1 MKHAVRIS
9 ILILLAA
16 FITAPSPRAN
26 DEAVEVDWATLQEL
40 DYHTGEMSDK
50 LTKLNGKTVRIPGF
64 MVPLDDDD
72 EAVNE
77 FLLVPYVGACIHTPP
92 PPPNQLVH
100 VKMKGRKRA
109 EVLWWVPIW
118 VEGQLDISSMMSAYG
133 EVGFQVQGLSAEPYS
148 D

>member
-1 MKHAVRIS
+1 MKHASRTVFLS
-9 ILILLAA
+9 LLAL
-16 FITAPSPRAN
+16 FIVLPSHAS
-26 DEAVEVDWATLQEL
+26 DKAVEVDWATLQEL

-100 VKMKGRKRA
+100 VKMQGRKRA

-118 VEGQLDISSMMSAYG
+118 VEGKLDIASMMSAYG
-133 EVGFQVQGLSAEPYS
+133 EVGFQVQGFSAEPYS